1 MNFLGQ
7 GVDVLLA
14 ISSLD
19 VEEGGKGE
27 EKAVDNRS
35 NNCHRLNGGGFSFSL
50 AFIFLRSFFTAT
62 MLLSFMLKARW
73 YCNKSCFYGGDIGEL
88 LHIYS

>member
-1 MNFLGQ
+1 MKFLDQ

-27 EKAVDNRS
+27 EKALDNRP
-35 NNCHRLNGGGFSFSL
+35 NHCHRLNGGGFSFSL
-50 AFIFLRSFFTAT
+50 AFVFFRSFYTAT
-62 MLLSFMLKARW
+62 ILLSCMLKARW

-88 LHIYS
+88 LHIFN

>member
-1 MNFLGQ
+1 MKFLDQ

-27 EKAVDNRS
+27 EKAVDNRP
-35 NNCHRLNGGGFSFSL
+35 NHCHRLNGGGFSFSL
-50 AFIFLRSFFTAT
+50 AFVFFRSFYIAT
-62 MLLSFMLKARW
+62 NYLV
-73 YCNKSCFYGGDIGEL
+73 C
-88 LHIYS
+88 